1 MNTESRRTNESSKF
15 HCHFTGKLRLKDPN
29 KNIELV
35 NLSIY
40 YTWKTIK
47 STYNKNKF
55 NRSAPKSNDVFHL
68 PDGSTSESDI

>member
-1 MNTESRRTNESSKF
+1 MNTENRRPNESSKF
-15 HCHFTGKLRLKDPN
+15 HCYFTGKLRLKDPN

-40 YTWKTIK
+40 YKWKTIK

-55 NRSAPKSNDVFHL
+55 KRSASTLNDEFHL
-68 PDGSTSESDI
+68 PDGSRSESDN

>member
-1 MNTESRRTNESSKF
+1 MNTENRKTNESSKF
-15 HCHFTGKLRLKDPN
+15 CYYFISKLRIKDPN

-47 STYNKNKF
+47 FIYKKNKF
-55 NRSAPKSNDVFHL
+55 KRSTPKSNDVFHL
-68 PDGSTSESDI
+68 PDGSSSESDI